1 MNTKYLYLILISV
14 CIIGCKNQVS
24 KNSETVIKTETKE
37 FKTDTATLKTTAQ
50 PNVKVLEKQFEIAN
64 LDRNRQIRIYVPPN
78 YNTSDKK
85 YPVLYMHDAQ
95 NLFDKFTSY
104 SSEWGVD
111 ESLNELAETSGLELI
126 VVGIDN
132 GAEKRMN
139 ELSPWKN
146 SEFGE
151 AEGEAYM
158 KFIVNQIKPYID
170 NNYRTLADKSNTA
183 IMGSSMGGLISHY
196 AIYQYPEIFS
206 KTGIFSPSYWYSEEV
221 FTFTRNHQ
229 ISKETKIFLLIGK
242 KEGHGMV
249 ENTEKMYTQILSSN
263 HPKENIHLIVDPE
276 GEHNEAFWKGHFTSA
291 IEWLF
296 TNKE

>member
-1 MNTKYLYLILISV
+1 MVLQ
-14 CIIGCKNQVS
+14 CKTH
-24 KNSETVIKTETKE
+24 KEKTEGIVTETEASQAVETK
-37 FKTDTATLKTTAQ
+37 KASTAQ
-50 PNVKVLEKQFEIAN
+50 TNVNVLEKQFEIAS
-64 LDRNRQIRIYVPPN
+64 LDRNRQIRIYVPPG

-95 NLFDKFTSY
+95 NLFDKLTAY
-104 SSEWGVD
+104 SGEWGVD
-111 ESLNELAETSGLELI
+111 ESLNQLAKTSGLELI

-170 NNYRTLADKSNTA
+170 NNYRTLADKDNTA

-196 AIYQYPEIFS
+196 AIYEYPEVFS
-206 KTGIFSPSYWYSEEV
+206 KAGIFSPSYWYSEDV
-221 FTFTRNHQ
+221 FTFTQNNPIPEEARL
-229 ISKETKIFLLIGK
+229 FLLVGK
-242 KEGHGMV
+242 KEGQGMA
-249 ENTEKMYTQILSSN
+249 ENTEKMFTQILSSN
-263 HPKENIHLIVDPE
+263 HPKENIHIIIDPE

-296 TNKE
+296 TNE

>member
-24 KNSETVIKTETKE
+24 KNSETALKTETKE
-37 FKTDTATLKTTAQ
+37 FKTDTVLLKTTAQ

-104 SSEWGVD
+104 SGEWEVD